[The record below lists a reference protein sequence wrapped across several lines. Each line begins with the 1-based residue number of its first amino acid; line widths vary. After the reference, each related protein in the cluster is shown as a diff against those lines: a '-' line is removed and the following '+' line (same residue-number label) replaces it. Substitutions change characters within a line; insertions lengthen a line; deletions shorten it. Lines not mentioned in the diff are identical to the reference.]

1 MKKNFIIALCALG
14 MSMIVPTQMAFAK
27 EVTDNDKPQVYY
39 KITKENGRNI
49 LWGLCEERYKI
60 VEYIEDE
67 FFITNPETGE
77 QEKKIQKTLS
87 CCDPGWS
94 LCRRPKMVGQK
105 CTWRNVI
112 ISDEFLYN
120 IENELL
126 TDIDVEM
133 IENHNFE
140 GKKTKKVLVTEG
152 NNQIVLFFVANWE
165 QGDSDGN
172 GIITIKVYDITDQ
185 IPTLY

>member
-14 MSMIVPTQMAFAK
+14 MSMIVPTQKAFAK
-27 EVTDNDKPQVYY
+27 EVTDNLEKFELGIAVQKLYDF
-39 KITKENGRNI
+39 IWDI
-49 LWGLCEERYKI
+49 FCDW
-60 VEYIEDE
+60 YIELAK
-67 FFITNPETGE
+67 IRLQQGGE
-77 QEKKIQKTLS
+77 RAENAKRVLVWVL
-87 CCDPGWS
+87 GN
-94 LCRRPKMVGQK
+94 
-105 CTWRNVI
+105 WRNVI